1 MRLLLVLLL
10 LLIPIQASAQFFSV
24 TIILKRSQVT
34 HIDTFRCRNGAVI
47 RKTDYDRDGNGKDD
61 ATTYR
66 LMTEEKYFAVLL
78 GDTNGQFTWGMIN
91 GKAFNNFEKLSAQF
105 GSVCKAVREKQK

>member
-10 LLIPIQASAQFFSV
+10 LFIPIQASAQFFSV

-34 HIDTFRCRNGAVI
+34 HIKTFQCKSGAVI

-66 LMTEEKYFAVLL
+66 LMTEKKYFAVLL
-78 GDTNGQFTWGMIN
+78 GDTNGKFTWGMIN
-91 GKAFNNFEKLSAQF
+91 GKAFNNFGKLAARF
-105 GSVCKAVREKQK
+105 GSVCGAVRERQK